1 VRLGKPMCGGAVTVP
16 RDISRPGPTGILGC
30 DHEMV
35 PELSYDVVGATRPER
50 EVWDE
55 RPAGYR
61 RYERT
66 VCVGQGAADWARIG
80 AGVLDW
86 QVKTRS
92 GFVVSPVG
100 GDDYRLTARV
110 GPVTVTEPIRV
121 IDTVD
126 RAERRGFSYGTL
138 IGHPVSGEEAFVAH
152 RSPDGLVWLT
162 IRSLTRPARGAW
174 RWAFPAL
181 LVAQRVYRRRYLRSM
196 GRFPI
201 G

>member
-1 VRLGKPMCGGAVTVP
+1 M
-16 RDISRPGPTGILGC
+16 
-30 DHEMV
+30 
-35 PELSYDVVGATRPER
+35 PELSYDVVGATRPDQEA
-50 EVWDE
+50 WAE

-66 VCVGQGAADWARIG
+66 VRVGRGTPDWEAVS

-92 GFVVSPVG
+92 GFTVLPVG

-121 IDTVD
+121 IAVVD
-126 RAERRGFSYGTL
+126 QPARRGFSYGTL
-138 IGHPVSGEEAFVAH
+138 AGHPVSGEEAFIAH
-152 RSPDGLVWLT
+152 RSADGLVWLT
-162 IRSLTRPARGAW
+162 IRSLTRPAAGKW
-174 RWAFPAL
+174 GWAFPAL

-196 GRFPI
+196 NGSAA
-201 G
+201 